1 MEFRL
6 GERWE
11 VLDDLIPST
20 ETEFIAR
27 DLVQVSPVGGI
38 FLCENSRA
46 TCDRYFLCFFFLF
59 FFLLQDSW
67 YEFRVM
73 AVMVDLISES
83 SNVVG
88 VSSTGWLPCNKCM
101 KSWLPVSLSS
111 PLAAT
116 ARSLPTGGVA

>member
-27 DLVQVSPVGGI
+27 DLVQVEPPARYATRRLATATDSILASLSP
-38 FLCENSRA
+38 
-46 TCDRYFLCFFFLF
+46 
-59 FFLLQDSW
+59 QDSW

-88 VSSTGWLPCNKCM
+88 VSSTGWLLCQKLERGQ
-101 KSWLPVSLSS
+101 K
-111 PLAAT
+111 
-116 ARSLPTGGVA
+116 